1 MGACSSTPD
10 PSSHLNKEIN
20 RQLATCYY
28 KEAHTTNIKMLLL
41 GAGESGKSTCMKQM
55 QILHG
60 KGLLH
65 NKEHLKQKRDLVRQN
80 SLQALTMLCQ
90 AMDIYKLE
98 YEREGSEEHAATVKG
113 LQPTDV
119 TLDMKE
125 RIQYLWQDEGLK
137 RALAFKSEINLLD
150 SAEYFLSALERTFDP
165 AYVPTEQDIL
175 RSRTPT
181 CGVTHYTFKWDHM
194 DVNLFDVGGQRGQRK
209 KWINCFEDVTAVIFV
224 ASLSEFDQR
233 LEEDPDSNRMEE
245 SLKLFQAI
253 NELQWFTST
262 ATIIFF
268 NKEDVFLEKLGMGH
282 SLTNWFPEYLG
293 NNDFQSAYDFIEDM
307 YLKRT
312 AKEKGKKLYTHITKA
327 TDTQLMRNTMKAVQH
342 FILTESLKNA
352 NLIL

>member
-1 MGACSSTPD
+1 
-10 PSSHLNKEIN
+10 
-20 RQLATCYY
+20 
-28 KEAHTTNIKMLLL
+28 MLLL

-65 NKEHLKQKRDLVRQN
+65 NKEHLKQKRDLVHQN
-80 SLQALTMLCQ
+80 TLQALIMLVE
-90 AMDIYKLE
+90 AMLKFRLE
-98 YEREGSEEHAATVKG
+98 YEREKSVGYAAEIN
-113 LQPTDV
+113 LLSPDDV
-119 TLDMKE
+119 TLALKE
-125 RIQYLWQDEGLK
+125 KIGYLWEDKGLRK
-137 RALAFKSEINLLD
+137 ALSLKSEINLLD
-150 SAEYFLSALERTFDP
+150 SAEYFLNALERTFQP
-165 AYVPTEQDIL
+165 SYLPNEQDVL
-175 RSRTPT
+175 RSRAPT
-181 CGVTHYTFKWDHM
+181 CGVTHYCFKWDHL

-209 KWINCFEDVTAVIFV
+209 KWINCFEEVTAVIFV

-245 SLKLFQAI
+245 SIKLFQAI

-268 NKEDVFLEKLGMGH
+268 NKEDVFREKLDMGH

-293 NNDFQSAYDFIEDM
+293 NNDFQSAYEFIESM
-307 YLKRT
+307 YLRRT

-327 TDTQLMRNTMKAVQH
+327 TDTQLMRMTMKAVQH